1 MMSRIVV
8 YVCDVCGG
16 EHAESFTIKRKGKQ
30 VTKDLCPE
38 HAGPLLELLKNS
50 KTTSSKPRSSG
61 RTHRPKGGGIE
72 VTPMSEVKGKVQFTS
87 P

>member
-1 MMSRIVV
+1 MMAKIVV
-8 YVCDVCGG
+8 YVCDVCEG

-38 HAGPLLELLKNS
+38 HAAPLLELLKGAKAKKAAP
-50 KTTSSKPRSSG
+50 KTRQK
-61 RTHRPKGGGIE
+61 RPGGIE